1 MNPEQIIEEAKKAI
15 LSTGSAVAE
24 FREDD
29 QHHWLV
35 MQWRFWGALDQKRG
49 HLKASP
55 VSEAA
60 WRKLRK
66 DLIDDPDV
74 VHFKLEGGSYYAM
87 RLPPVTFGHEASR
100 PTAVL

>member
-1 MNPEQIIEEAKKAI
+1 MLP
-15 LSTGSAVAE
+15 LSCSGSRVRRLSSGSTGSDVAE

-100 PTAVL
+100 PT